1 MTTPQCLSPKK
12 ENQSP
17 TKLKSSDQFKQL
29 LSFIRDS
36 GLKLPSN
43 LEKSFLHAENIK
55 LIPTDQKETEKEK
68 KLKIRLSD
76 IEFELKKTEEDF
88 ASFKRNSR
96 LEREK

>member
-1 MTTPQCLSPKK
+1 MSTSKCLSPTK
-12 ENQSP
+12 ENNSP

-29 LSFIRDS
+29 LTFVKNS

-43 LEKSFLHAENIK
+43 FEKSLLHGENIK

-68 KLKIRLSD
+68 KLKIRLSE
-76 IEFELKKTEEDF
+76 IEFELKKAEEDF